1 MTIGDK
7 IKNLRLSKK
16 ITQAALCGEIITR
29 NMLSRIENNVA
40 LPSLPTL
47 RHLANALGV
56 SAGYFLDDIAD
67 PFPYQKLVL
76 MEPIK
81 QAYRNQDYTRVLA
94 MTASL
99 DKDDEIAYIEASS
112 FFALANE
119 AYRKSELT
127 TAESLFEMAKEAA
140 AESLYAEE
148 TILNKSDYYLSL
160 IRRTLDSKLPELS
173 LEENEYFGNEIECY
187 LYLYLLTITKTQRYD
202 LAAAIYDTV
211 KFKSMLFRKHIN
223 ARLSMLTRN
232 NSRAA
237 SLLDELYEEM
247 QSNEYDPVFA
257 INVLT
262 DREIVAGLLGDYEA
276 AYHALLAKNTLLDRF
291 RQ

>member
-7 IKNLRLSKK
+7 IKALRLQKK
-16 ITQAALCGEIITR
+16 ITQSALCGDVITR

-47 RHLANALGV
+47 RHLASALGV
-56 SAGYFLDDIAD
+56 SAGYFLDEVSD
-67 PFPYQKLVL
+67 PFPYEKLVL
-76 MEPIK
+76 IDAIK
-81 QAYRNQDYTRVLA
+81 DAYSSRDYTRVLT

-112 FFALANE
+112 FFALASE
-119 AYRKSELT
+119 AYRKNELT

-140 AESLYAEE
+140 AESLYADT
-148 TILNKSDYYLSL
+148 TILKKSEYYLSL
-160 IRRTLDSKLPELS
+160 IRKTLDSKLPELT
-173 LEENEYFGNEIECY
+173 LNENDYFGEEIECY
-187 LYLYLLTITKTQRYD
+187 LYLYLLTVTKNQRYD

-211 KFKSMLFRKHIN
+211 KFRSTLFRKHIN
-223 ARLSMLTRN
+223 ARLSMLARN

-237 SLLDELYEEM
+237 SLLDELYEEIKV
-247 QSNEYDPVFA
+247 SECDPVFA

-262 DREIVAGLLGDYEA
+262 DRETVAGLLNDYEA
-276 AYHALLAKNTLLDRF
+276 AYHALLAKNALLDTF
-291 RQ
+291 RR

>member
-7 IKNLRLSKK
+7 IKALRLSKK
-16 ITQAALCGEIITR
+16 MTQAALCGDVITR

-40 LPSLPTL
+40 LPSLTTL
-47 RHLANALGV
+47 QHLADVLGV
-56 SAGYFLDDIAD
+56 SAGYFLDAAND

-76 MEPIK
+76 IEAIK
-81 QAYRNQDYTRVLA
+81 DAYRNEDYTRVLS

-99 DKDDEIAYIEASS
+99 DRDDEIAYIEASS
-112 FFALANE
+112 FYALADE
-119 AYRKSELT
+119 AYRKNELT

-148 TILNKSDYYLSL
+148 TIFKKSEYYLSL
-160 IRRTLDSKLPELS
+160 IRRTLNSKLPELS

-187 LYLYLLTITKTQRYD
+187 LYLYMLTVTKTQRYD
-202 LAAAIYDTV
+202 LAAAIYDTI
-211 KFKSMLFRKHIN
+211 KFRSTLFRKHIN

-237 SLLDELYEEM
+237 SLLDELYEEIKE
-247 QSNEYDPVFA
+247 SECDPIFA

-262 DREIVAGLLGDYEA
+262 DRETVAGLLGDYEA
-276 AYHALLAKNTLLDRF
+276 AYHALLAKNDLLDAF
-291 RQ
+291 RR